1 MPGKQGL
8 HTRLSETVAQGL
20 KGRTFAS
27 EDDLRAF
34 LRSATFDG
42 GRIHRYVEGWRPD
55 STGSVADLQRCIEE
69 FPDTLL
75 ACLRGMARIERSEKR
90 ALKSYLLTAR
100 ASASPEALLQAI
112 EAIPETPFFEEV
124 PRFTLPGW

>member
-1 MPGKQGL
+1 MPGKREL

-27 EDDLRAF
+27 EDDLRAY
-34 LRSATFDG
+34 LSSATFDG

-55 STGSVADLQRCIEE
+55 GAGSVADLQRCIEE

-75 ACLRGMARIERSEKR
+75 ACLRGMARIERAEKR
-90 ALKSYLLTAR
+90 ALRSYLLTAH

-112 EAIPETPFFEEV
+112 QAIPETPFFEEV